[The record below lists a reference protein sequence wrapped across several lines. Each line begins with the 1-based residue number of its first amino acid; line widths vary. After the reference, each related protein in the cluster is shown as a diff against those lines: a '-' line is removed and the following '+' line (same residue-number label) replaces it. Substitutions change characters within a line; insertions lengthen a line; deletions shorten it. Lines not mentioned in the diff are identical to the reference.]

1 MFDILNEI
9 INIQTNKLQEVPT
22 RLEKD
27 RLKEYVGGG
36 GGGEGGGGGR
46 RRAGCQKAGFLTRPT
61 NQPHPTHH
69 PPARS
74 ASAQLRAAGRAV

>member
-27 RLKEYVGGG
+27 RLKECVAAGGAG
-36 GGGEGGGGGR
+36 AACE
-46 RRAGCQKAGFLTRPT
+46 RALARPLA
-61 NQPHPTHH
+61 HPAAAV
-69 PPARS
+69 PSPAIVTP
-74 ASAQLRAAGRAV
+74 AWHAQLCTTGRAL